1 MNTTYF
7 HAVANQR
14 KRKTTIH
21 VVEPPPPPGDVDTI
35 EEIIEV
41 AT

>member
-1 MNTTYF
+1 MDTTYF
-7 HAVANQR
+7 HVVANQR

-21 VVEPPPPPGDVDTI
+21 AVEPPPPPGDVDTI
-35 EEIIEV
+35 EEIVEV